1 MNLELPVGKL
11 ETRMDKAE
19 KQLKA
24 VTSKIDYLS
33 KLVKEIIIS
42 LEEK

>member
-11 ETRMDKAE
+11 ETRMDKVE
-19 KQLKA
+19 KQLNSLTAKLE
-24 VTSKIDYLS
+24 YLS
-33 KLVKEIIIS
+33 KLVKEIMIS